1 MVSLLKK
8 IRKRTFKNSNDI
20 FSYPF
25 RYISTMITSLLVN
38 TPITPLQIT
47 WGHLFIAI
55 SAAVLFSIG
64 NYSLTI
70 LAALLFVLSYILDM
84 VDGELA
90 RYRETRSEV
99 SVWLDHVSDYIS
111 LFFVLAG
118 IAIGEFRN
126 TGNATTLILGLISC
140 VLIGSAGVVNISK
153 RVSNKIKQVKAM
165 NLPFKFKWS
174 KKLHLGIFTVSFI
187 ILTLGPLLKQINIM
201 FFVFIIITFLAFIK
215 AFIHRIK
222 LIKLEFN
229 E

>member
-8 IRKRTFKNSNDI
+8 VRKRTFKNSNDI

-25 RYISTMITSLLVN
+25 RYISTIITSLLVN
-38 TPITPLQIT
+38 TSITPLQIT
-47 WGHLFIAI
+47 WAHLFIAMI
-55 SAAVLFSIG
+55 AAVLFGIG
-64 NYSLTI
+64 DYLLTI

-99 SVWLDHVSDYIS
+99 SVWLDHVSDYIT

-118 IAIGEFRN
+118 IAIGEFKN
-126 TGNATTLILGLISC
+126 TDNATTLILALISC
-140 VLIGSAGVVNISK
+140 VLIGSIGVVNISK
-153 RVSNKIKQVKAM
+153 RASNKIKQVKAII
-165 NLPFKFKWS
+165 LPFKFKWS
-174 KKLHLGIFTVSFI
+174 KKLHLGIFTISFI
-187 ILTLGPLLKQINIM
+187 ILTLGPLLKQVNIM
-201 FFVFIIITFLAFIK
+201 LFVFIIIIFLAFIK

-222 LIKLEFN
+222 LIELEFR